1 MTIIE
6 AIEALDSA
14 KNNAYTRAEKIGW
27 LDRLDRQVKL
37 FLDGYE
43 NAPAFTG
50 YTPDTDPATALLIP
64 APFDEAYLRYMEAQI
79 DAVNQDSEEAAR
91 SMAMYNVA
99 YTTFADYWN
108 RTHMPRQA
116 CCEFRL

>member
-1 MTIIE
+1 MTIIQ

-79 DAVNQDSEEAAR
+79 DYQNGEFTRFNNAISLHSALMAAFENH
-91 SMAMYNVA
+91 YNREHLPLSRELK
-99 YTTFADYWN
+99 YF
-108 RTHMPRQA
+108 
-116 CCEFRL
+116 